1 MPKRIKKKN
10 IFNFIICILI
20 VSAVIIYAHENGIVE
35 RTMKN
40 GDGCTCHS
48 EFPSANVLVTIFG
61 PDTLAVGQSA
71 TYTVTIQ
78 GGPLESGGTNVAA
91 SEGNLDPVS
100 SDLRKES
107 NELTHVSP
115 KLPSAGSVTFQ
126 FNYTSPDSPG
136 QQILFANGNSVNLNG
151 ENSGDQWNFAANKII
166 NVIQPTG
173 VDDQILVNSFELLQN
188 YPNPFN
194 PTTKISWQS
203 AIGSQQIL
211 KIYDVLGNEVAIIV
225 DEWKE
230 PGKHSV
236 DFNASGLSSGV
247 YYYRLI
253 AGDFIGIRKMI
264 LLR

>member
-1 MPKRIKKKN
+1 MLNRIKN
-10 IFNFIICILI
+10 QNVLNFIIFIML

-48 EFPSANVLVTIFG
+48 ESPSVNVLVTISG

-78 GGPLESGGTNVAA
+78 GGPLESGGINVAA
-91 SEGNLDPVS
+91 SEGNLDPIS
-100 SDLRKES
+100 GDLRKES

-115 KLPSAGSVTFQ
+115 KLPSSGSVTFQ
-126 FNYTSPDSPG
+126 FNYNSPNSTG

-203 AIGSQQIL
+203 PMGRQQIL

-225 DEWKE
+225 NEWKE

-236 DFNASGLSSGV
+236 EFNATGLSSGI
-247 YYYRLI
+247 YYYQLT

-264 LLR
+264 LAK

>member
-1 MPKRIKKKN
+1 MLNSIKNKN
-10 IFNFIICILI
+10 VFNFIIFIMI

-35 RTMKN
+35 RTLKN

-48 EFPSANVLVTIFG
+48 ESPSSNVLVTISG

-91 SEGNLDPVS
+91 SDGNLDPIS
-100 SDLRKES
+100 GDLRKES

-115 KLPSAGSVTFQ
+115 KPPSAGSVGFQ
-126 FNYTSPDSPG
+126 FNFTSPNSPG
-136 QQILFANGNSVNLNG
+136 QQILFANGNSVNLDND
-151 ENSGDQWNFAANKII
+151 NSGDQWNFAANKII
-166 NVIQPTG
+166 NIIQPTG
-173 VDDQILVNSFELLQN
+173 IDDQLSVNSFELWQN

-194 PTTKISWQS
+194 PSTKISWQS
-203 AIGSQQIL
+203 AIGGQQIL

-225 DEWKE
+225 NEWKE

-236 DFNASGLSSGV
+236 EFNATALSSGI
-247 YYYRLI
+247 YYYQLT

-264 LLR
+264 LAK